1 MKAYIYGRQ
10 SSGDGEVS
18 ESVELQIEKC
28 KELAKKEG
36 IEVIGIAKD
45 LNTSGKTYPTG
56 SEDTAK
62 TDIAFQNWY
71 KNQSG
76 HKMFREGLGEVI
88 SNLDKIDYIIVY
100 DITRLYRPDS
110 MSYLASHINNLLAI
124 NDVKIY
130 TLANG
135 IINLS
140 LFKDLLVTT
149 LQNQINHDQIAV
161 CREKSIAALNKLRD
175 SGIYCNGGKAFGL
188 EYKGNKKLEVN
199 QRKAKVVKYIFNQ
212 IAQYTPY
219 LQIIKHINEHYS
231 DCFPKVC
238 YESNLYHIAR
248 NPIYS
253 GYIYNT
259 QHELIK
265 SIQMA
270 GQEII
275 SFELW
280 KKVQEIMDKKRKSPP
295 KAKYRWLPFSGL
307 LYDGYTNSRLVVA
320 SDKGKVFY
328 FPNIKNLKTDVKTGG
343 TVFFNIEKKDYTG
356 IYQTIIPILILAF
369 KQRVE
374 KAERLQ
380 QRQKELEK
388 FQVEISN
395 MREKE
400 KQLTERFMN
409 GLIDQELFDEVLLK
423 HKKRKSEL
431 SSIIAEISSFRPVDK
446 NSLLFSQW
454 TEFNALIN
462 GEILP
467 QQYEILL
474 KEVIKKIVVFEDKII
489 VHTVYG
495 EIPIPR
501 FLKTNK
507 KHFPK
512 WSIELDKSEVT
523 QHTPFDFRDT
533 LITVIYKLPTSYNG
547 DTHMSQIANV
557 NGIKFLT
564 IGENQ

>member
-1 MKAYIYGRQ
+1 MKAYIYARQ
-10 SSGDGEVS
+10 SSGDENTS

-100 DITRLYRPDS
+100 DTTRLYRPDS

-130 TLANG
+130 TLVNG

-140 LFKDLLVTT
+140 SFKDLLVTT

-161 CREKSIAALNKLRD
+161 CREKSMAALKKLKD
-175 SGIYCNGGKAFGL
+175 SGIYCNGGKAFGIN
-188 EYKGNKKLEVN
+188 YIGNKKFEIDE
-199 QRKAKVVKYIFNQ
+199 RKAKVIQYIFNQ

-219 LQIIKHINEHYS
+219 LQIIRYINAHYS
-231 DCFPKVC
+231 DCFKKAC
-238 YESNLYHIAR
+238 YESNLYHIAK
-248 NPIYS
+248 NPIYA
-253 GYIYNT
+253 GYMYNSR
-259 QHELIK
+259 HELIK
-265 SIQMA
+265 NIQMD
-270 GQEII
+270 GKEII

-280 KKVQEIMDKKRKSPP
+280 KKVQEIMETKRKSPP

-307 LYDGYTNSRLVVA
+307 LYDGYTGSKLVVA

-328 FPNIKNLKTDVKTGG
+328 FPNVKNLIKDVKTGG

-356 IYQTIIPILILAF
+356 IYQAIIPILIFAF

-374 KAERLQ
+374 KAEKLVE
-380 QRQKELEK
+380 RQKELEK
-388 FQVEISN
+388 YQVELTN
-395 MREKE
+395 MQEREN
-400 KQLTERFMN
+400 LLVERFLKN
-409 GLIDQELFDEVLLK
+409 QISTTAFDK
-423 HKKRKSEL
+423 QMADHNKRKEEM
-431 SSIIAEISSFRPVDK
+431 SSIIAEIASFRPVDK

-489 VHTVYG
+489 INTVYG

-523 QHTPFDFRDT
+523 QHSPFDFRDT